1 MFTQM
6 REMEDAKA
14 EKLRKI
20 EDAKAEKIRE
30 LEELRL
36 TKFREEE
43 AERRRAEDVA
53 RRDRKEDED
62 RAKEKKER
70 QQEKLRG
77 LGMFRE
83 ASDLCAYLD
92 RFERIMRDCE
102 INRAE
107 WLERL
112 FARLTE
118 RLCMK
123 VSELMDEGADYEIL
137 KGALLK
143 AVGET
148 TITYGHKLF
157 ELTGEA
163 LKAKTGDE
171 VVDTICRICKG
182 LFQGAKSVE
191 ECVFALAMA
200 VTRQVTPSSGKVF
213 IENKTITN
221 VRELREAWCD
231 WMSGRQR
238 GNFYK
243 MLGSS
248 SGVGQEEW
256 VMTTLSKSTMNCF
269 ICGEA
274 GHRAVDCKANR
285 SIRPNVDRV
294 SGSVSQARKPT
305 CYNCHKDGHKS
316 PDCPLK
322 KVGMTVKKEPL
333 GGGLSPVNVETKGKE
348 EKNNIVW
355 GKVNGKLTN
364 ILVDTG
370 ADIGL
375 VTKSMVAQGAEDFG
389 EILISGVCGETN
401 LRKCTRAMFEVAV

>member
-1 MFTQM
+1 MLEPRSPYFTRPVEQTVSSEGEETEVVEREVDQGAGTVIEGSDSLSGISEREEVYEMATGDDSEVKTLLRIMCERDAQYKRDLLEAAEARREEEEKARKANEEARRADLREMFTQI

-92 RFERIMRDCE
+92 RFERIMTDCE

-107 WLERL
+107 WSERL

-200 VTRQVTPSSGKVF
+200 VTRQVIPSSGKVF
-213 IENKTITN
+213 IENGSYGRRG
-221 VRELREAWCD
+221 VRELREAWCE
-231 WMSGRQR
+231 
-238 GNFYK
+238 
-243 MLGSS
+243 
-248 SGVGQEEW
+248 GV
-256 VMTTLSKSTMNCF
+256 T
-269 ICGEA
+269 
-274 GHRAVDCKANR
+274 
-285 SIRPNVDRV
+285 
-294 SGSVSQARKPT
+294 
-305 CYNCHKDGHKS
+305 
-316 PDCPLK
+316 
-322 KVGMTVKKEPL
+322 
-333 GGGLSPVNVETKGKE
+333 GGVV
-348 EKNNIVW
+348 
-355 GKVNGKLTN
+355 
-364 ILVDTG
+364 
-370 ADIGL
+370 
-375 VTKSMVAQGAEDFG
+375 
-389 EILISGVCGETN
+389 
-401 LRKCTRAMFEVAV
+401 